1 MARNRAEK
9 GAANLSCMVNLA
21 QSVAGPLT
29 FNPGRV

>member
-21 QSVAGPLT
+21 QSVAGPL
-29 FNPGRV
+29 